1 MTYLRKSSVVINN
14 ARLVKSA
21 VLIILVS
28 PFAMANTVVEELSM
42 CAKNVDSLQRLV
54 CYDTLATKIKNTPP
68 KLQAQPPV
76 QTTPAGSLVKS
87 TLMERKDPSK
97 PRLVTP
103 KKITKSPT
111 IILKKAV
118 SKADTISQQQAIF
131 GQENKQST
139 KDIINQIKSTI
150 LKVQKDRFGN
160 QTISLANGQVWRQT
174 DSTRLKLKKDQI
186 VIIKRGAMSSFFIG
200 KEDANKRIRAKRV
213 K

>member
-1 MTYLRKSSVVINN
+1 
-14 ARLVKSA
+14 
-21 VLIILVS
+21 
-28 PFAMANTVVEELSM
+28 
-42 CAKNVDSLQRLV
+42 
-54 CYDTLATKIKNTPP
+54 
-68 KLQAQPPV
+68 
-76 QTTPAGSLVKS
+76 
-87 TLMERKDPSK
+87 MERKDPSK